1 MAPRGKDKSGG
12 GGLEK
17 ARDPLI
23 AIVLADTYNQVRDSN
38 SKPTRGWR
46 WGGSPDGARQ
56 VVLLS
61 LLPDRMCRTKLRS
74 PNQQIEYS
82 HECHYTWY
90 TIAINFLIDSFEAL
104 YRPFF
109 PSPLLP
115 SPPLVQCLYPLT
127 IETPMSL
134 VRLVHAPM
142 IEYTLE
148 WLASSKIVD
157 EIIVLT
163 TNNAEQLE
171 AYMDHSSWVNSKHP
185 KLSLMV
191 AKDCKTVGDALRT
204 LDQKEVIKGD
214 FILTAADV
222 VTNMDLAPAFEA
234 VRDKEEEE
242 DDE

>member
-1 MAPRGKDKSGG
+1 M
-12 GGLEK
+12 
-17 ARDPLI
+17 
-23 AIVLADTYNQVRDSN
+23 
-38 SKPTRGWR
+38 
-46 WGGSPDGARQ
+46 
-56 VVLLS
+56 
-61 LLPDRMCRTKLRS
+61 
-74 PNQQIEYS
+74 
-82 HECHYTWY
+82 
-90 TIAINFLIDSFEAL
+90 
-104 YRPFF
+104 
-109 PSPLLP
+109 
-115 SPPLVQCLYPLT
+115 QCLYPLT